1 MQETMTI
8 TLPTEI
14 RMTLDDVTRRENVSS
29 SELIKEA
36 IKEYLFFRRFRLLR
50 ERMIPKA
57 QNQGIYTDQ
66 DVFDR
71 VS

>member
-14 RMTLDDVTRRENVSS
+14 RLTLDDLTRRENLSS
-29 SELIKEA
+29 SELIQEA
-36 IKEYLFFRRFRLLR
+36 IEEYLFFRRFRLLR
-50 ERMIPKA
+50 EQMIPKA
-57 QNQGIYTDQ
+57 QDQGIYTDQ
-66 DVFDR
+66 DLFDR